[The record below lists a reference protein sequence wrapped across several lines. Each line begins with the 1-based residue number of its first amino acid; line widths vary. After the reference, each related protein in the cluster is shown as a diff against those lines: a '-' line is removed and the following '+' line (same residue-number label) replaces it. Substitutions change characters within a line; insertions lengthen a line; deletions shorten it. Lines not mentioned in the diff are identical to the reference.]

1 MRSRYVLASLLGAG
15 FALVLSLPSPADETP
30 SKEKIDKLIEKM
42 GSGTFAEREKAT
54 KELSAIGVPA
64 LEALRKATKSED
76 AEVRKRAEDLLPKI
90 ERQAESVRILAPKRV
105 HLVYKDTPLN
115 EAVADFQTKSGY
127 TLHLHDP
134 EDKLKERK
142 LTLDTGA
149 TTFWHALGMFCDK
162 AELTEG
168 TMQDLIQA
176 PPVPPGGPV
185 PPPAVPA
192 KKPAVV
198 RPGRIVVPM
207 MSGMPG
213 AMEQVILKDGKS
225 KSLPSDDSSAIRVRA
240 LGKSEMFGAPGEGEV
255 ILALE
260 VSPEPKLQWQALQ
273 SIRLDTA
280 EDDREQKLTQ
290 VIPQVEGAG
299 GFGIGGGP
307 GIARPIAGP
316 AFPPG
321 MAPPM
326 VGLGFPMPGMM
337 WDGISRQ
344 VPLQLKKGA
353 KEAKSLKELKG
364 VIAAQL
370 LTEPQPMIVADKL
383 KAGETFK
390 GKEGGFIKIVEV
402 KAEDEK
408 TTIRLEFE
416 QPPFEKVVPAQP
428 NGIPG
433 FVGGGAMP
441 MPIRQIVP
449 ARKVGPAPAP
459 PPPGLAAQ
467 PPAAPPPLQVAPV
480 QAQIVIQGG
489 GGVAFGG
496 NNMQTNESFNGLTV
510 QNEKGKLLPIQ
521 LAQTQGRFQQ
531 VPGGGFVQ
539 TMTYILICPH
549 DKDKGQPAKVVF
561 LGRKRAVVDI
571 PFALKDV
578 ALPK

>member
-1 MRSRYVLASLLGAG
+1 MRSRYMLASLLGAG

-30 SKEKIDKLIEKM
+30 SKEKIEKLIEQM
-42 GSGTFAEREKAT
+42 GNGTFAEREKAT

-90 ERQAESVRILAPKRV
+90 ERQAESIRILAPKRV
-105 HLVYKDTPLN
+105 HLVYKDTPLS

-127 TLHLHDP
+127 TFHLHDP
-134 EDKLKERK
+134 EGKLKERK

-168 TMQDLIQA
+168 TMQDLMQA
-176 PPVPPGGPV
+176 PQAPAGGAV
-185 PPPAVPA
+185 PPPGAPA
-192 KKPAVV
+192 MKPAIL
-198 RPGRIVVPM
+198 RPGRVGGGPM
-207 MSGMPG
+207 MPAMPS
-213 AMEQVILKDGKS
+213 AMGQIILKDGKS
-225 KSLPSDDSSAIRVRA
+225 KSLPSDDGSAVRVRA
-240 LGKSEMFGAPGEGEV
+240 LGKSEMFGTPGEGEV

-280 EDDREQKLTQ
+280 EDDRDQKLTQ
-290 VIPQVEGAG
+290 VIPQVVGPGGIGVG

-307 GIARPIAGP
+307 GIARPMIAGP
-316 AFPPG
+316 
-321 MAPPM
+321 
-326 VGLGFPMPGMM
+326 GFPMPGMM
-337 WDGISRQ
+337 WGGISQQ

-364 VIAAQL
+364 VITAQL

-383 KAGETFK
+383 KVGETFK
-390 GKEGGFIKIVEV
+390 GKEGGFIKIVAV

-408 TTIRLEFE
+408 TTIQLEFE
-416 QPPFEKVVPAQP
+416 QPPFEKVVPAQL

-441 MPIRQIVP
+441 MQIRRIVP
-449 ARKVGPAPAP
+449 ARKVAPAPAAP
-459 PPPGLAAQ
+459 PAGLAAPP
-467 PPAAPPPLQVAPV
+467 PPAAPPPVQVAPV

-489 GGVAFGG
+489 NFAIGG
-496 NNMQTNESFNGLTV
+496 NIPLNDSFNGLTI
-510 QNEKGKLLPIQ
+510 QNDKDKVLPIQ
-521 LAQTQGRFQQ
+521 MGQTHGRFQQ
-531 VPGGGFVQ
+531 MPGGGFVQ
-539 TMTYILICPH
+539 NMTYTLICPH
-549 DKDKGQPAKVVF
+549 DKDKGKPAKVVF
-561 LGRKRAVVDI
+561 LGRKRATVDI